1 MMPSIGIYLL
11 YAAVAL
17 RGALVF
23 AEDQRLTLVLILF
36 GAYGLLLLVEPWIT
50 RIKFPSFT
58 KIADQTFFAGQM
70 WRPLLYIILQ
80 TSIVMA
86 LMAIP
91 ETQDFFALLFVP
103 LSLKAILFFGRR
115 LGYVCITIFSI
126 LMIIPLLGSEDGT
139 LFGFVM
145 GVFFSGMCFLFGGY
159 AHQVQRA
166 EAARSQNQQIY
177 NELQIAHRQLQLYT
191 DQAAVLAVE
200 QERNRLAR
208 DLHDSVTQTVF
219 SMNLTT
225 QSARLLWNKEP
236 PTALEQLFHL
246 EELAANALSEIQNLV
261 LQLRPRSLVEGG
273 LPTALQ
279 SLAAQR
285 QAREGLCVTLQISEK
300 DFLSEEEAG
309 GLYAIAYEALTNIIK
324 HSGSREATIRLSLDK
339 GESLLEIEDQ
349 GCGFDP
355 TEMMGQSGHLG
366 LAGMSERARE
376 IGWIL
381 SISSRPQQGTQI
393 RVTKNCPIGSE

>member
-11 YAAVAL
+11 YVAVAL
-17 RGALVF
+17 RGALIF
-23 AEDQRLTLVLILF
+23 AEDQRLTLMLILF

-58 KIADQTFFAGQM
+58 KIADQTFFVGQM

-103 LSLKAILFFGRR
+103 LSLKAILIFGRR

-126 LMIIPLLGSEDGT
+126 LMIIPLLGSEDGP

-177 NELQIAHRQLQLYT
+177 NELRIAHRQLQLYT
-191 DQAAVLAVE
+191 DQAATLAIE

-225 QSARLLWNKEP
+225 QSARLLWTKEP
-236 PTALEQLFHL
+236 ATALEQLFHL
-246 EELAANALSEIQNLV
+246 EELAVNALSEIQTLV
-261 LQLRPRSLVEGG
+261 WQLRPRSSVEEG
-273 LPTALQ
+273 LPTALKR
-279 SLAAQR
+279 LTAER
-285 QAREGLCVTLQISEK
+285 QTREDLHVSLQISEK

-309 GLYAIAYEALTNIIK
+309 GLYSIAYEALTNIIK
-324 HSGSREATIRLSLDK
+324 HSGTREATIRLSLDK
-339 GESLLEIEDQ
+339 GESFLEIEDH

-355 TEMMGQSGHLG
+355 TEIMNQSGHLG

-381 SISSRPQQGTQI
+381 SVSSRPQQGTQI
-393 RVTKNCPIGSE
+393 RVTKNYPIGSE